1 MLSTYYNA
9 MNAVIYC
16 RVSSREQV
24 EGTSLESQQLA
35 CEEYARARNIHVL
48 RVFVEQGESA
58 KFADRTELLLLIE
71 FCRENK
77 GRVNTLLVWKVDR
90 FARNVADHFSV
101 KATLQRYGVDI
112 ASVTEPID
120 EKPEGKL
127 METILAG
134 FAQFDNDIRATRT
147 VQGMRRKIQEGIFPW
162 KPPLG
167 YKSPSLVREK
177 KNRPDEPDQSLFEP
191 LQRAWQQFATGVYTK
206 AEMRRLMESRGIVTS
221 KGVPL
226 SNQSIDNLFR
236 NPYYAGILIDPWSG
250 EEYQGLHVPMVSR
263 EEFARV
269 QQIVRRRNRRIPHH
283 SHREEFPLRG
293 LVRCNECS
301 QYLTASFSRG
311 RSKRYPYYH
320 CHNDNCSLRGKGLPV
335 EEAHREFKE
344 YLPLIAPKTEL
355 LDKLGEVAA
364 KSAEGREKTLHS
376 KRTLTRS
383 TLDHL
388 KQELQELIRMRSQRL
403 ISDEEFNAHKSV
415 LVEKRQTIE
424 ATPKQALFSAAEI
437 RNRLREIAA
446 PLHALLDT
454 WNSLA
459 PSIRYR
465 FQRLIFPVGFTA
477 GNIRTAQL
485 GLLFNTF
492 GDFARDESTVV
503 PLKGISWNQIYQ
515 ELLDFASTMNGED
528 GAKEPVKRPVRRRSR
543 ELTPVDKL
551 EPLS

>member
-1 MLSTYYNA
+1 

-35 CEEYARARNIHVL
+35 CEEYAHARNIHVL

-58 KFADRTELLLLIE
+58 KFADRTELLSLIE

-112 ASVTEPID
+112 VSVTEPID
-120 EKPEGKL
+120 TKPEGKL

-134 FAQFDNDIRATRT
+134 FAQFDNDIRAART

-167 YKSPSLVREK
+167 YKSAHVAREK
-177 KNRPDEPDQSLFEP
+177 KNRPDEPDESLFGL
-191 LQRAWQQFATGVYTK
+191 LQKAWHQFATGVYTK
-206 AEMRRLMESRGIVTS
+206 AEMRRLMESWGIVS
-221 KGVPL
+221 RKGVPL
-226 SNQSIDNLFR
+226 GDQSIDNLFR

-250 EEYQGLHVPMVSR
+250 EEYQGHHVPMVSR
-263 EEFARV
+263 DEFAGV
-269 QQIVRRRNRRIPHH
+269 QQLVRKRSRCMPHH
-283 SHREEFPLRG
+283 RHREEFPLRG
-293 LVRCNECS
+293 LVRCNGCS

-335 EEAHREFKE
+335 EKAHREFKE

-364 KSAEGREKTLHS
+364 KSAEGREKTLRS

-383 TLDHL
+383 TLNHL

-403 ISDEEFNAHKSV
+403 ISDEEFNNHKSV
-415 LVEKRQTIE
+415 LAEKEQAIE
-424 ATPKQALFSAAEI
+424 ATPKQAPFSTADI
-437 RNRLREIAA
+437 RSRLQEIAV

-454 WNSLA
+454 WNSLS
-459 PSIRYR
+459 PSIRSR

-485 GLLFNTF
+485 GLLFNTL
-492 GDFARDESTVV
+492 GDFARDESTLV
-503 PLKGISWNQIYQ
+503 PFTSNSWNQLYQ
-515 ELLDFASTMNGED
+515 EIQDFARVMKGED
-528 GAKEPVKRPVRRRSR
+528 DSKETPKKRVRRRSR
-543 ELTPVDKL
+543 KCTPVDEL
-551 EPLS
+551 EPAS